1 MKAKINFNFLLH
13 LIRIVCLRTTFFF
26 NSKSPTNKM
35 ENKNHE
41 AHCEIY
47 FEAFTRGNHSTW
59 LCVYKRVLSI
69 FIYIFQQKALEKIY
83 QTTKHWN
90 LCNAIILIILFHFF
104 FLLSFL
110 PFFLLIAGRPRLG
123 ICSNGVGSFIFMA
136 LHHSITIWHIFN
148 FVRGTSTV
156 SINNSNWFYFLSA
169 SSMPMTISSFIFN
182 PSTFL
187 FSFSLT
193 KITAT
198 TTPVQ
203 STLSIQLS
211 HKSYST

>member
-59 LCVYKRVLSI
+59 LCVYKTVLSI

-110 PFFLLIAGRPRLG
+110 PFFYSLQEDQDWGFVAMVLDRLFLWLFTTASLFGTFSILCEAPALWVSTTLTDFISFLLHPCQWQFRA
-123 ICSNGVGSFIFMA
+123 SFLI
-136 LHHSITIWHIFN
+136 LQH
-148 FVRGTSTV
+148 
-156 SINNSNWFYFLSA
+156 FYFLS
-169 SSMPMTISSFIFN
+169 
-182 PSTFL
+182 
-187 FSFSLT
+187 
-193 KITAT
+193 
-198 TTPVQ
+198 
-203 STLSIQLS
+203 LSQ
-211 HKSYST
+211 K